1 MVGGVLGAH
10 IICDVAE
17 DFNSV
22 LSLVQ
27 ESVFSIFLTFGAPGA
42 ERGCAGDAAPALLK
56 GVWWWV
62 PLVI

>member
-1 MVGGVLGAH
+1 MVGGVLGAR

-17 DFNSV
+17 DFSSV

-27 ESVFSIFLTFGAPGA
+27 ESVFSIFLIVGAPGA
-42 ERGCAGDAAPALLK
+42 ERGCAGDAPALLK